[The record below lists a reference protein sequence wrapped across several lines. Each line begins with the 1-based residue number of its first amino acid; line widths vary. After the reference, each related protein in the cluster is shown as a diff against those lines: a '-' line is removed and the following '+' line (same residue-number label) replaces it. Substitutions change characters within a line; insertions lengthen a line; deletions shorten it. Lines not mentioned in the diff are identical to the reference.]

1 VAAEERAEETRLCLN
16 RETSGGRIFPI
27 ATLSAAAGRTAISAP
42 ETPFG
47 GVKQSG
53 HGQEG
58 GMEGLQAF
66 LNLKLVVEA

>member
-1 VAAEERAEETRLCLN
+1 MPEPRDERRADFHL
-16 RETSGGRIFPI
+16 
-27 ATLSAAAGRTAISAP
+27 AWLSAAAGRTAFSAP

-58 GMEGLQAF
+58 GMEGLQTF

>member
-1 VAAEERAEETRLCLN
+1 
-16 RETSGGRIFPI
+16 
-27 ATLSAAAGRTAISAP
+27 LSAAAGRTAFSAP